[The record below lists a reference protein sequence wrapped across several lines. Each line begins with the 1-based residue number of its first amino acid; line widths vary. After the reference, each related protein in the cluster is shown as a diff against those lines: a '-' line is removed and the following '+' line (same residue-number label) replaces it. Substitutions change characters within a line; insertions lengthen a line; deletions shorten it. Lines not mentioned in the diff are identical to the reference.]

1 MMGLANIYSQ
11 AASGF
16 IQQIRQY
23 SPPAAGCLEK
33 IQSLYGSYAAF
44 LAAFALVIL
53 QDRHNRPRS
62 PSSYDALKT
71 FLYYEEMREKPEA
84 INLYKEAADYLF
96 SE

>member
-1 MMGLANIYSQ
+1 MIGLANVYAQ

-16 IQQIRQY
+16 IQQIRQH
-23 SPPAAGCLEK
+23 SPPAAGCLEQ
-33 IQSLYGSYAAF
+33 IQTQYGSYAAF

-71 FLYYEEMREKPEA
+71 FPYYEEMRGKPEA
-84 INLYKEAADYLF
+84 LSLYKEAADYLF